1 MQTTFKGKHF
11 ITLQDWTRE
20 EIDTLLE
27 VSFDLKKKFAMGI
40 PTPYLQYKTIF
51 LMFFE
56 SINTNKKLYGSG
68 DYSIR
73 RSR

>member
-1 MQTTFKGKHF
+1 MQTIFKGKHF

-27 VSFDLKKKFAMGI
+27 VSFDFKEKFAMGV

-51 LMFFE
+51 L
-56 SINTNKKLYGSG
+56 NVL
-68 DYSIR
+68 
-73 RSR
+73 